1 MSDVEAL
8 DWLDRLLAA
17 DEAARA
23 ASLEAL
29 ASRDP
34 PLHARLQ
41 RLLATA
47 LAPEQSRALAAPVLG
62 LASLLDAT
70 RALQPGDVLGGY
82 RLIRELGRGG
92 MSVVWLAERADGSV
106 KRAVALKMPLYMLQ
120 GVEVERFTRERDAL
134 AALSHPH
141 VARLYDA
148 GVLPSGQ
155 PFIVLEHVDGAP
167 LTRHCDARR
176 LDVRARLRLFLQVLA
191 AVEHAHKHLVVH
203 RDLKPSNILVDPDG
217 QVKLLDFGIA
227 KLLGQNEAAA
237 LTQVMGAAL
246 TPLYAAPEQLRN
258 SPISTATDVYSLGVV
273 LFELLSGGLPYRGAG
288 ARATLVEVL
297 ETLNRGALPR
307 LGQAA
312 LDETSAQLR
321 SRPTAA
327 KLRGDLG
334 DDLETIVGKALRI
347 VPDERYA
354 SVAHLADDIRRFLD
368 RKPIA
373 ARRPSLG
380 YALRLA
386 LARHQLA
393 SGVAGVGLVLL
404 MGASVVA
411 WAQYRES
418 RAHAGRTAAVR
429 DFMFNLVDE
438 AEAAEGQVGE
448 VTGRQMVD
456 GAVAR
461 ARGDFGAQPQ
471 LQGEL
476 LGELGRMYLRLGA
489 RDPAIA
495 ALEESVATLERHASA
510 DDAALNKARA
520 FLAQALM
527 QGSGEPARI
536 RALATQARNACR
548 RTDADCAKA
557 RAYAGSILGQLASNA
572 GDKELALAEMRRSA
586 ADTEFAFGAVNPETA
601 MTWMSVAIMARNAG
615 QLLDADRAMQRAV
628 PAAAGLRLRAADRI
642 ELERTMALID
652 YDLGRYAAARDRLL
666 ALATHDLPANERGLQ
681 LRILGNAYVE
691 LGDAAIALQTATA
704 AVAAAPADEKSAS
717 LAFARQV
724 LARAL
729 DVSGRHAEA
738 LSQIDA
744 VIRGLLQAGRAPDGT
759 ELLRARRQRAEV
771 LLNLHRDG
779 DALVALEDLETQ
791 FGHNKGSP
799 VERGLTLDLLGV
811 AERRA
816 GRADSA
822 RGHHVAARDALLEQ
836 LPEQHPY
843 LIRNAALRSGAGQQ
857 QREST

>member
-1 MSDVEAL
+1 
-8 DWLDRLLAA
+8 
-17 DEAARA
+17 
-23 ASLEAL
+23 
-29 ASRDP
+29 
-34 PLHARLQ
+34 
-41 RLLATA
+41 
-47 LAPEQSRALAAPVLG
+47 
-62 LASLLDAT
+62 
-70 RALQPGDVLGGY
+70 
-82 RLIRELGRGG
+82 
-92 MSVVWLAERADGSV
+92 
-106 KRAVALKMPLYMLQ
+106 MPMFMLQ
-120 GVEVERFTRERDAL
+120 GAGDLARFTRERDAL

-155 PFIVLEHVDGAP
+155 PFIVLEHIDGTP
-167 LTRHCDARR
+167 LTQHCDARR

-203 RDLKPSNILVDPDG
+203 RDLKPSNILVDQDG

-227 KLLGQNEAAA
+227 KLLGENEGAA
-237 LTQVMGAAL
+237 LTQVTGAAL
-246 TPLYAAPEQLRN
+246 TPLYAAPEQLHDAT
-258 SPISTATDVYSLGVV
+258 ISTLTDVYSLGVV
-273 LFELLSGGLPYRGAG
+273 LFELLSGGLPYRGAAG
-288 ARATLVEVL
+288 RATLVEVL

-312 LDETSAQLR
+312 LDDAGAQLR

-327 KLRGDLG
+327 KLRSELG

-373 ARRPSLG
+373 ARRPSFW

-393 SGVAGVGLVLL
+393 TGVAGVGVVLVA
-404 MGASVVA
+404 GASVVA
-411 WAQYRES
+411 WTQYRES
-418 RAHAGRTAAVR
+418 RAHAERTAVVR

-461 ARGDFGAQPQ
+461 ARGGFGDQPQ

-489 RDPAIA
+489 KDSAVTL
-495 ALEESVATLERHASA
+495 LEEAVTRLERHAPA
-510 DDAALNKARA
+510 GDAALNKARA

-527 QGSGEPARI
+527 QSGGETVRI
-536 RALATQARNACR
+536 QALATQARDACR
-548 RTDADCAKA
+548 RHDADCAKA
-557 RAYAGSILGQLASNA
+557 RAYAGSILSQLASNA

-586 ADTEFAFGAVNPETA
+586 ADTGFAFGAANPETA

-615 QLLDADRAMQRAV
+615 HLADADQAMQRAV
-628 PAAAGLRLRAADRI
+628 PAAAGLTLRAADRI
-642 ELERTMALID
+642 ELERTRALID
-652 YDLGRYAAARDRLL
+652 YDLGRYAAARDRLVTL
-666 ALATHDLPANERGLQ
+666 AAQDLAAGERGLQ

-691 LGDAAIALQTATA
+691 LGDAANALQTATA
-704 AVAAAPADEKSAS
+704 AVAAAPRDENSAA

-729 DVSGRHAEA
+729 DVAGRHEEA
-738 LSQIDA
+738 LAQIDA
-744 VIRGLLQAGRAPDGT
+744 VLRGLLDAGRAPDGT
-759 ELLRARRQRAEV
+759 EVMRARRQRAEI
-771 LLNLHRDG
+771 LLNLHRDA
-779 DALVALEDLETQ
+779 DALAALADLERQ
-791 FGHNKGSP
+791 YARNKGSP

-811 AERRA
+811 AEQRA
-816 GRADSA
+816 GHGAAA
-822 RGHHVAARDALLEQ
+822 RQHHVAARDALLEQ
-836 LPEQHPY
+836 LPERHPY